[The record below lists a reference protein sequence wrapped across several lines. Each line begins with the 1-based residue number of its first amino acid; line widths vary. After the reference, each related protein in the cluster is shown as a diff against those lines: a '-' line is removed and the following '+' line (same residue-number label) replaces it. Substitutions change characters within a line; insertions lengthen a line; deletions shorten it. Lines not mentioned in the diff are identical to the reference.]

1 MLQYF
6 QVQVKPTL
14 ESVEEIIHKDAGCPS
29 ILISRNKRGG
39 VNAMI
44 SILGL
49 LAAFG
54 GGVFAVCIGPLPA
67 FILTGVFSV
76 AGSVAGM
83 CGAADASNI
92 LLNYVAFG
100 PFFGPHIAFA
110 GGAAA
115 AAFAKKKGISENGA
129 DIATAMAGYNEPSLL
144 LVGGIFGMLGYLFK
158 ELVVVNLF
166 AGSISPRLVTDG
178 PGFTVFCSAVLARL
192 LFGGKLR
199 TGTEAISKGKTLGT
213 TLFIGFAYSLLVGSV
228 YAGAIYAGVPV
239 EAFGGAYPTLI
250 FGIAA
255 IGLIFAE
262 FGQPY
267 FGCHHTVII
276 AASAAVQSY
285 AATDNVYMAVAMAVV
300 FGFVATLIGD
310 IAGKLIN
317 SGTDSHID
325 PPATAILIMTFAVN
339 AIFPV

>member
-1 MLQYF
+1 M
-6 QVQVKPTL
+6 
-14 ESVEEIIHKDAGCPS
+14 IN
-29 ILISRNKRGG
+29 ILC
-39 VNAMI
+39 
-44 SILGL
+44 L

-54 GGVFAVCIGPLPA
+54 GGVFAASIGPLPA
-67 FILTGVFSV
+67 FIMTGVFSV

-100 PFFGPHIAFA
+100 SFFGPHIAFA

-115 AAFAKKKGISENGA
+115 AAYAKKKGTMENGA
-129 DIATAMAGYNEPSLL
+129 DIAVSLGGFNDPAIL
-144 LVGGIFGMLGYLFK
+144 LVGGVFGVIGYLFK
-158 ELVVVNLF
+158 ELVVANLF
-166 AGSISPRLVTDG
+166 AGTISPRLITDA
-178 PGFTVFCSAVLARL
+178 PGFTVFCSAILARL

-199 TGTEAISKGKTLGT
+199 TGTNVVSKGNVMST
-213 TLFIGFAYSLLVGSV
+213 TMLIGFGYSLLVGGI
-228 YAGAIYAGVPV
+228 YAGAIQAGVPV

-250 FGIAA
+250 FGLAA

-262 FGQPY
+262 IGQPY
-267 FGCHHTVII
+267 FGCHHIVII
-276 AASAAVQSY
+276 AAEAAVQSY
-285 AATDNVYMAVAMAVV
+285 AATGSVWQCAVIAVV
-300 FGFVATLIGD
+300 FGMITAFLADVAGN
-310 IAGKLIN
+310 LIN